1 MFGFEDLMMN
11 ARTFALFGEGQ
22 GLLNYA
28 NVINQSLFIVALWAW
43 PQIPKW
49 QVYLLGI
56 ACILDS
62 LAIMEKGSMFFVA
75 ISLIYVLF
83 EKKIIRTRSIAI
95 FGVVILLVFYV
106 FNLARAGEGS
116 DYQEEETLLDFFA
129 MYVLSP
135 PVAFCQLLPE
145 IIPQFGTNTFE
156 IVYLFLDRFGVPD
169 IVVKNKLQEF
179 VFVPIGTNI
188 YTVFQPFFIDFGYK
202 GIAFFAAVYGSVSGW
217 LYRLY
222 KQGNSIACCLYTYA
236 VYVLVL
242 QYYQENVF
250 YSMVYVLQFVFFV
263 FLFTQQKF
271 KIANIRQT

>member
-1 MFGFEDLMMN
+1 
-11 ARTFALFGEGQ
+11 
-22 GLLNYA
+22 
-28 NVINQSLFIVALWAW
+28 
-43 PQIPKW
+43 
-49 QVYLLGI
+49 
-56 ACILDS
+56 
-62 LAIMEKGSMFFVA
+62 MFFVA